1 MSDDPSFRDI
11 LLSLHSSLKLQ
22 AALIA
27 KSEQREANIQSS
39 FDQQMA
45 SLHEGVE
52 LANKRI
58 NEIVNSATARLGEEA
73 NNVLR
78 PLTSQYGRD
87 VSTMSTQL
95 RRANRIAWLW
105 ACAAGSLSL
114 LLALAGWIS
123 LTRYQREIAMARS
136 ELDRYDAAIP
146 VLQAYYAS
154 DATLCGDRICV
165 HVDPKGLRRGERG
178 EYRQARP
185 RVRR

>member
-1 MSDDPSFRDI
+1 MSDEPSFREV
-11 LLSLHSSLKLQ
+11 LSSLHSSLKLQ

-27 KSEQREANIQSS
+27 KIEQREANIQAS

-52 LANKRI
+52 LAKKRI
-58 NEIVNSATARLGEEA
+58 NEIVNSATARIGEEA

-87 VSTMSTQL
+87 VSAMSIQL
-95 RRANRIAWLW
+95 RRANRIAWSW

-114 LLALAGWIS
+114 LLALAGW
-123 LTRYQREIAMARS
+123 LLLNHYRREIATARS
-136 ELDRYDAAIP
+136 ELNRYDAAMP

-165 HVDPKGLRRGERG
+165 HVDPTGLRRGDRG
-178 EYRQARP
+178 QYRQAKP
-185 RVRR
+185 RAQR